1 MQLCLAVFNFLCLIT
16 KENKQIIIIIIIII
30 GSREMF

>member
-16 KENKQIIIIIIIII
+16 KENKQIIIIIIILLLYNN
-30 GSREMF
+30 